1 MSGGGLFQ
9 SRAWFELL
17 REHGFTSPPE
27 VLQCPWPGNGVLPL
41 MRAPGGRGLLSLAN
55 YYSGLYGPLPAE
67 SGASDSRPVP
77 PTVGQALRGLRPGG
91 LLRLQPLDAD
101 APWLAALERELRQ
114 GAWLTSRFFAFGNW
128 YQPVPAG
135 GFDAYWA
142 ARPSPLRH
150 SVERGQRRLQRA
162 GAWRIDIHTA
172 PGPALGE
179 AARAYAEVYAQ
190 SWKQAESPAGFV
202 PALIQRAAELGW
214 LRLGLLWLDG
224 RPLAAQLWL
233 VQGGSAC
240 IFKLAY
246 VEGTQKLS
254 PGSVL
259 TAALMR
265 HAMDVDRVQE
275 VDYLSG
281 DDAYKADWMARRR
294 ERVGLLAFDQRHP
307 MGWALAARHGLG
319 RLLAR
324 WRPAR

>member
-9 SRAWFELL
+9 SGAWFELL
-17 REHGFTSPPE
+17 REHGFATPPE
-27 VLQCPWPGNGVLPL
+27 VLHCPLPAGGSLPL
-41 MRAPGGRGLLSLAN
+41 MRAPGGRGLLSLSN
-55 YYSGLYGPLPAE
+55 YYSGLYGPLPAVA
-67 SGASDSRPVP
+67 GALSANVS
-77 PTVGQALRGLRPGG
+77 QALRGLQAGG
-91 LLRLQPLDAD
+91 SLRLQPLDAD
-101 APWLAALERELRQ
+101 APWLAALEHELRSN
-114 GAWLTSRFFAFGNW
+114 GWWTSRFFAFANW

-162 GAWRIDIHTA
+162 GAWRIDIHTH
-172 PGPALGE
+172 PGLALNE
-179 AARAYAEVYAQ
+179 AARAYADVYAQ
-190 SWKQAESPAGFV
+190 SWKQAEQPAGFV
-202 PALIQRAAELGW
+202 PALIQRAAEQGW
-214 LRLGLLWLDG
+214 LRLGVLWLDG

-265 HAMDVDRVQE
+265 RAMDVDRVQE

-281 DDAYKADWMARRR
+281 DDAYKADWMALRR
-294 ERVGLLAFDQRHP
+294 ERVGLLAFDQGHP
-307 MGWALAARHGLG
+307 MGWVQAARHGLG
-319 RLLAR
+319 RLRSR
-324 WRPAR
+324 WRNGR

>member
-9 SRAWFELL
+9 SGAWFELL
-17 REHGFTSPPE
+17 RQHGFAAPPE
-27 VLQCPWPGNGVLPL
+27 VLHCPLPTGGVLPL
-41 MRAPGGRGLLSLAN
+41 MRSPGGRGLLSLAN
-55 YYSGLYGPLPAE
+55 YYSGLYGPLPGEA
-67 SGASDSRPVP
+67 GASPAGD
-77 PTVGQALRGLRPGG
+77 AWRGLRPGG
-91 LLRLQPLDAD
+91 CLRLQPLDAD
-101 APWLAALERELRQ
+101 APWLAALERDLRHR
-114 GAWLTSRFFAFGNW
+114 AWWTSRFFAFGNW
-128 YQPVPAG
+128 YQPVPSG

-142 ARPSPLRH
+142 QRPSPLRH

-162 GAWRIDIHTA
+162 GAWRIDIHTR
-172 PGPALGE
+172 PGPGLDE
-179 AARAYAEVYAQ
+179 AAQAYAEVYAQ

-202 PALIQRAAELGW
+202 PALIQCAAEQGW
-214 LRLGLLWLDG
+214 LRLGVLWLDG

-233 VQGGSAC
+233 VHGGSAC

-246 VEGTQKLS
+246 VEGTHKLS

-265 HAMDVDRVQE
+265 HAMDVDRVHE

-319 RLLAR
+319 RLRAR
-324 WRPAR
+324 WRAGR

>member
-9 SRAWFELL
+9 SGAWFELL
-17 REHGFTSPPE
+17 REHGFATPPE
-27 VLQCPWPGNGVLPL
+27 VLRCPLPTGGSLPL
-41 MRAPGGRGLLSLAN
+41 MRAPGGRGLQALAN
-55 YYSGLYGPLPAE
+55 YYTGLYGPVPLEA
-67 SGASDSRPVP
+67 GASAANWVQS
-77 PTVGQALRGLRPGG
+77 LRDLRPGG
-91 LLRLQPLDAD
+91 SLRLQPLDAD
-101 APWLAALERELRQ
+101 APWLAALERDLCSN
-114 GAWLTSRFFAFGNW
+114 GWWTSRFFAFANW

-135 GFDAYWA
+135 GFEAYWA

-162 GAWRIDIHTA
+162 GAWRIDINTA
-172 PGPALGE
+172 PGPALNE

-190 SWKQAESPAGFV
+190 SWKQAEQPAGFV
-202 PALIQRAAELGW
+202 PALIQRAAEQGW
-214 LRLGLLWLDG
+214 LRLGVLWLEG

-233 VQGGSAC
+233 VHGGSAC

-265 HAMDVDRVQE
+265 HAMDVDRVRE

-281 DDAYKADWMARRR
+281 DDAYKADWMALRR
-294 ERVGLLAFDQRHP
+294 ERVGLLAYDQRHP
-307 MGWALAARHGLG
+307 MGWVQAARHGLG
-319 RLLAR
+319 RLCSR
-324 WRPAR
+324 WRNGR

>member
-9 SRAWFELL
+9 SAAWFELL
-17 REHGFTSPPE
+17 REHGFASPPG
-27 VLQCPWPGNGVLPL
+27 VLHCPLPTGGTLPL
-41 MRAPGGRGLLSLAN
+41 MRAPSEGGLRSLSN
-55 YYSGLYGPLPAE
+55 YYSGLYGPMAGEAGEPSAGLAP
-67 SGASDSRPVP
+67 
-77 PTVGQALRGLRPGG
+77 ALRALRPGG
-91 LLRLQPLDAD
+91 SLRLQPLDAD
-101 APWLAALERELRQ
+101 ASWLAALERELRRN
-114 GAWLTSRFFAFGNW
+114 GWWTSRFFAFANW

-172 PGPALGE
+172 AGPALDE

-190 SWKQAESPAGFV
+190 SWKQAEQPAGFV
-202 PALIQRAAELGW
+202 PALIQRAAQQGW
-214 LRLGLLWLDG
+214 LRLGVLWLDG

-233 VQGGSAC
+233 VHGGSAC

-246 VEGTQKLS
+246 VDGTQKLS

-281 DDAYKADWMARRR
+281 DDAYKADWMAHRR

-307 MGWALAARHGLG
+307 MGWLQAARHGLG
-319 RLLAR
+319 RLRAR
-324 WRPAR
+324 CRGGR